1 MGDITKILN
10 CSKEGLLSHLSAI
23 NVTGSNIANVDTAGY
38 TRLRPVFSSTGTK
51 ATGDIQIGVEISTI
65 QRIYDKFLDSQIVK
79 QEQISGD
86 TDAQYSYLQQI
97 ETIFNESSGTGLNDA
112 MNKFWNA
119 WEDLST
125 NPSGQAE
132 REALV
137 AAADSLTLM
146 FRQKSGQLTDLQNDI
161 NSSIPGAVDEVNS
174 ITSKLAQYNSDIMNS
189 LTANA
194 SASDLQDKRANLL
207 NDLAGLTDFSYVED
221 ADGSI
226 SVFLADG
233 RPLVEGD
240 KCWQLGT
247 EINTSNSS
255 FYDVTYE
262 EDGSSLNSLLT
273 GGKLAGYLEIRD
285 DKIEGYLSDFNS
297 LATGIA
303 DAVNAQHRLGYD
315 SYGNA
320 GGDFFE
326 FSGSVRDAAHLQVSS
341 LISGNSG
348 LIAASG
354 SINSNGENATAVGAL
369 KDSLV
374 MDGNLSSF
382 NTCYSSFVGG
392 IGQDVNDL
400 KNTND
405 RQTAILSQLQDQRET
420 VSGVSLDEEMMNLM
434 KFQMGYNAAGKL
446 AATAEEL
453 MNTLMDM
460 VNQ

>member
-10 CSKEGLLSHLSAI
+10 CSKEGILSHLSAI
-23 NVTGSNIANVDTAGY
+23 NVTGSNIANVDTPGY

-79 QEQISGD
+79 QEQIGGY
-86 TDAQYSYLQQI
+86 TDAQYSYLRQI
-97 ETIFNESSGTGLNDA
+97 ETIFNESSENGLNDA
-112 MNKFWNA
+112 MNNFWNA
-119 WEDLST
+119 WEDLSL

-137 AAADSLTLM
+137 AASNSLTLM
-146 FRQKSGQLTDLQNDI
+146 FRQKSDQLTELQDDI
-161 NSSIPGAVDEVNS
+161 NSSIPGTVDEINS
-174 ITSKLAQYNSDIMNS
+174 ITSKVAQYNYDIMNS
-189 LTANA
+189 LTGGA
-194 SASDLQDKRANLL
+194 SAGDLQDKRANLL
-207 NDLAGLTDFSYVED
+207 NDLAALTDFSYLED
-221 ADGSI
+221 SDGSI

-240 KCWQLGT
+240 NIWQLGT
-247 EINTSNSS
+247 RINASNGS
-255 FYDVTYE
+255 FYDVIYAQ
-262 EDGSSLNSLLT
+262 DGSSLNSLLT

-285 DKIEGYLSDFNS
+285 EKIDGYLSDFDT
-297 LATGIA
+297 LATGLA
-303 DAVNAQHRLGYD
+303 DAVNARHRLGYD

-320 GGDFFE
+320 GEDFFE
-326 FSGSVRDAAHLQVSS
+326 FTGSVRDAAHLQVSS
-341 LISGNSG
+341 SISGNSG

-354 SINSNGENATAVGAL
+354 GINSDGENATAVGAL
-369 KDSLV
+369 KDALL
-374 MDGNLSSF
+374 MDGSLSSF
-382 NTCYSSFVGG
+382 NTFYSSFVGR

-400 KNTND
+400 KSTND

-453 MNTLMDM
+453 MDTLMDM
-460 VNQ
+460 VS